1 MTSSGLE
8 WDYYE
13 FQPVESSSV
22 EYATPGANSF
32 LLPANT
38 ENSYWD
44 PNAISEWSMSIHT
57 AHTSEIVKEKVVP
70 VKEIKDEKDKRNQK
84 RKARKEPRRS
94 EREKEVRNLVHRPC
108 LELDISHGCML
119 RNLGLAVWRVT
130 ELLRGAWLHGGLCA
144 GCSASSF
151 VPCMRSLKMS
161 LGKQVDLKQRP
172 EATKLPFWK
181 LQFKKQKINFKWNN
195 NPGFIIISS

>member
-38 ENSYWD
+38 EKSYWD

-70 VKEIKDEKDKRNQK
+70 VKEIKDEKDKKNQK

-94 EREKEVRNLVHRPC
+94 EREKEVRNLVHQPC
-108 LELDISHGCML
+108 LELDVLHGCML
-119 RNLGLAVWRVT
+119 WNLGPMVWHDQA
-130 ELLRGAWLHGGLCA
+130 LLRCMTAWPALRWVF
-144 GCSASSF
+144 CS
-151 VPCMRSLKMS
+151 RSPALYVLSGKTSWFKIQAWGPETS
-161 LGKQVDLKQRP
+161 LL
-172 EATKLPFWK
+172 EAPV
-181 LQFKKQKINFKWNN
+181 
-195 NPGFIIISS
+195 

>member
-13 FQPVESSSV
+13 FQPMESSSV

-38 ENSYWD
+38 DNSYWD

-57 AHTSEIVKEKVVP
+57 AHTSELVKEKVIP
-70 VKEIKDEKDKRNQK
+70 MKEIKDEKDKRNQK

-94 EREKEVRNLVHRPC
+94 EREKEVRNLVHQPC
-108 LELDISHGCML
+108 LPQ
-119 RNLGLAVWRVT
+119 
-130 ELLRGAWLHGGLCA
+130 LHA
-144 GCSASSF
+144 AK
-151 VPCMRSLKMS
+151 P
-161 LGKQVDLKQRP
+161 
-172 EATKLPFWK
+172 
-181 LQFKKQKINFKWNN
+181 
-195 NPGFIIISS
+195 

>member
-13 FQPVESSSV
+13 FQPMESSSV

-44 PNAISEWSMSIHT
+44 SNAISEWSMSIHT
-57 AHTSEIVKEKVVP
+57 ARTSEIVKEKVVS

-94 EREKEVRNLVHRPC
+94 EKEKEVRNLVHQPC
-108 LELDISHGCML
+108 LSLTSPVSACCET
-119 RNLGLAVWRVT
+119 LAWRSGMT
-130 ELLRGAWLHGGLCA
+130 KLFCGAWLHGGLSTGGLA
-144 GCSASSF
+144 ASF
-151 VPCMRSLKMS
+151 LRALK
-161 LGKQVDLKQRP
+161 
-172 EATKLPFWK
+172 
-181 LQFKKQKINFKWNN
+181 I
-195 NPGFIIISS
+195 